1 MTNGFSYALYGFGGG
16 YVGLVIG
23 EKTGSSSASKTLAQD
38 PESKK
43 RIARAFREYKATE
56 LQKEKEEW
64 DAGKRFINGLF

>member
-1 MTNGFSYALYGFGGG
+1 MTDGFSYVLYGYGGACLG
-16 YVGLVIG
+16 FVIG

-64 DAGKRFINGLF
+64 DAGKRFINDLF